1 MGGNCYSNIKVDGE
15 SQGIDIVQ
23 KIHQFIKSNN
33 FYYMSAGKIV
43 EHAEEAK
50 RIQSDED
57 LDEFL
62 YNILDQKEILNLLV
76 KTVKK
81 IMQLMNVSVRIK
93 SISDEDLPVIIIEVL
108 FLFLSDPERTEIQNE
123 KLNIIKLL
131 LDTENSD
138 EKDKGQGKFI
148 INAKKFQNNIK
159 LFVNI
164 VHLILISYILLIIF
178 LPSGANG
185 LDSYFENQER
195 QGLGIDDTIKWVYK
209 IIESIINEQLDKDKI
224 IENCIRFI
232 EIPIKESIYSLIKLS
247 NYE

>member
-1 MGGNCYSNIKVDGE
+1 MGGNCYSNVKVEGE
-15 SQGIDIVQ
+15 SQGMDIVQ
-23 KIHQFIKSNN
+23 KIQQFIKNNN
-33 FYYMSAGKIV
+33 FYYMSASKIV
-43 EHAEEAK
+43 EHGEEAK

-57 LDEFL
+57 LEEFFF
-62 YNILDQKEILNLLV
+62 NILDQKEILNLQI

-93 SISDEDLPVIIIEVL
+93 SITDEDLPVIIIEML

-123 KLNIIKLL
+123 KLNVIKLL

-138 EKDKGQGKFI
+138 ENDKSKGKFI

-164 VHLILISYILLIIF
+164 VHLILTSYILLIIF
-178 LPSGANG
+178 LPSGING

-209 IIESIINEQLDKDKI
+209 IIESIMNEQLDKDKI
-224 IENCIRFI
+224 IENCIRYI
-232 EIPIKESIYSLIKLS
+232 ELPIKDSKIIFNKFS
-247 NYE
+247 NNE